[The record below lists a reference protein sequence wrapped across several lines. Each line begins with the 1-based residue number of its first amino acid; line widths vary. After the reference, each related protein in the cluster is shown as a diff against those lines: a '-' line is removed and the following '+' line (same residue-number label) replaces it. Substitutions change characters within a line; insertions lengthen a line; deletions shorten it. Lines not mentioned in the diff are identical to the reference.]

1 MAWQLLRDLR
11 RWWSCCHGYCS
22 CVREWCRH
30 GGSAHGGF
38 RREGDVASRFSQGCR
53 RWQPQGLQVLPWSC
67 CGERTHDVVQI
78 CVLGNDV
85 KVMACCYGGAF
96 SGKWWRFLA
105 VAEQWLPALE
115 CDARVSGLW
124 ERWKMMTWQCLI
136 GAYVFAR
143 INATWLVL
151 IGQF

>member
-1 MAWQLLRDLR
+1 MATAVAFVNGAGMEVLLTVVSGEKVMLLLDSRKDAGGGSHKVCR
-11 RWWSCCHGYCS
+11 CCHG
-22 CVREWCRH
+22 V
-30 GGSAHGGF
+30 
-38 RREGDVASRFSQGCR
+38 VAVNE
-53 RWQPQGLQVLPWSC
+53 L
-67 CGERTHDVVQI
+67 TMVVQI